1 MTTSRFLP
9 IPLSS
14 ISFEDK
20 FHFSSRQTLPYAR
33 RRRSSPPK
41 VDIWNVK
48 APDFSIRLY
57 RSVSEPK
64 EKKKMEVLP
73 TPAEEKRV
81 KLPKVTVEKKRR
93 VEIPKFETYY
103 RAPDAAEAEMM
114 FVKNGKY
121 PKEKYKNPTPHN
133 FRPVT
138 FDGPSTRKVTQHTFK
153 MAPFTFVC
161 VCPVHTPSPPH
172 TIKQRKSQLDTF
184 RPAEPQWD
192 PSLLLPAGPW
202 PPKSASYTRHRR
214 RRGAYSAFLERVE
227 DKLTRSW
234 QKS

>member
-133 FRPVT
+133 FRPLDEELPHFIT
-138 FDGPSTRKVTQHTFK
+138 SYNKHPDNLQITLHTLD
-153 MAPFTFVC
+153 TI
-161 VCPVHTPSPPH
+161 HTPSPPH